1 MSDLQQGMHSFQS
14 TPEARNGMCGVEEAS
29 PMLGSEDWR
38 IVQRA
43 LAGDSETLS
52 SLFEQDTG
60 KLYRT
65 ALLLLRNKENAQDAL
80 QDGLL
85 NAYVNLRSFEGRSQ
99 LSTWLRRVVMNA
111 ALMNRRRLGTC
122 SFQPLDEFTA
132 DVAPRASIGTGPSP
146 DPEEL
151 FARSE
156 TRSAVLDAI
165 NQLPPALRSAFRL
178 RHIRGLSTL
187 EAARAE
193 GVNVNVIKSRL
204 WRARKQLVSLLNER
218 GVTLASCSFS
228 PKSSALSNQAGPT
241 SFQSESRSFIQ
252 KGSESTPE
260 EVQ

>member
-1 MSDLQQGMHSFQS
+1 
-14 TPEARNGMCGVEEAS
+14 MCGVEDAS

-52 SLFEQDTG
+52 SLFEQDAG

-65 ALLLLRNKENAQDAL
+65 ALLLLRNKEDAQDAL

-132 DVAPRASIGTGPSP
+132 GVAPRASIGTGPSP

-151 FARSE
+151 FARAE

-218 GVTLASCSFS
+218 GVTLASCSFPS
-228 PKSSALSNQAGPT
+228 RFSVFSNRVGTGFVSIGETQFKTEGL
-241 SFQSESRSFIQ
+241 
-252 KGSESTPE
+252 
-260 EVQ
+260 

>member
-1 MSDLQQGMHSFQS
+1 MSELQQGMHSFQS
-14 TPEARNGMCGVEEAS
+14 TPEVRNGMCAAEAAS

-43 LAGDSETLS
+43 LVGDSDAIS
-52 SLFEQDTG
+52 SLFDQHAG

-65 ALLLLRNKENAQDAL
+65 ALLLLRNKEDAEDAL

-85 NAYVNLRSFEGRSQ
+85 SGYMNLRSFEGRSQ
-99 LSTWLRRVVMNA
+99 FATWLTRVVRNA
-111 ALMNRRRLGTC
+111 ALMNRRRLRIRP
-122 SFQPLDEFTA
+122 FLALDEFTA
-132 DVAPRASIGTGPSP
+132 DVAPRASIGTGPNP

-156 TRSAVLDAI
+156 TQNAVLGAI

-218 GVTLASCSFS
+218 GVTLASCSFPS
-228 PKSSALSNQAGPT
+228 KVSALSNRVGTVVSIGETQFKTEGL
-241 SFQSESRSFIQ
+241 
-252 KGSESTPE
+252 
-260 EVQ
+260 

>member
-1 MSDLQQGMHSFQS
+1 
-14 TPEARNGMCGVEEAS
+14 
-29 PMLGSEDWR
+29 MLGSEDWR

-43 LAGDSETLS
+43 LIGDPDALS
-52 SLFEQDTG
+52 SLFDQDAG

-65 ALLLLRNKENAQDAL
+65 ALLVLRNKEDAQDAL

-85 NAYVNLRSFEGRSQ
+85 SAYMNLRSFEGRSQ
-99 LSTWLRRVVMNA
+99 FATWLTRVVRNA
-111 ALMNRRRLGTC
+111 ALMNRRRLRARP
-122 SFQPLDEFTA
+122 FLPLDDFTA
-132 DVAPRASIGTGPSP
+132 DVVPRASIGTGPSP

-178 RHIRGLSTL
+178 RHIQGLSTL

-193 GVNVNVIKSRL
+193 GVNANVIKSRL
-204 WRARKQLVSLLNER
+204 WRARKQLVSLLNKR
-218 GVTLASCSFS
+218 GVTLASCSFP

-241 SFQSESRSFIQ
+241 SFQSESRNFRQ

>member
-1 MSDLQQGMHSFQS
+1 
-14 TPEARNGMCGVEEAS
+14 
-29 PMLGSEDWR
+29 MLGSEDWR

-43 LAGDSETLS
+43 LVGDSDALS
-52 SLFEQDTG
+52 SLFDQHAG
-60 KLYRT
+60 KLYRA
-65 ALLLLRNKENAQDAL
+65 ALLLLRNKDDALDAL

-85 NAYVNLRSFEGRSQ
+85 SAYMNLRSFEGRAQ
-99 LSTWLRRVVMNA
+99 FATWLTRVVMNA
-111 ALMNRRRLGTC
+111 ALMNCRRLRTRP
-122 SFQPLDEFTA
+122 FLALDEFTA

-165 NQLPPALRSAFRL
+165 NKLPPALRSTFRL

-187 EAARAE
+187 ETARAE

-204 WRARKQLVSLLNER
+204 WRARRQLMSLLNKR

-228 PKSSALSNQAGPT
+228 PKSSALSNHAGPT
-241 SFQSESRSFIQ
+241 SFQSESRSFRR

>member
-1 MSDLQQGMHSFQS
+1 
-14 TPEARNGMCGVEEAS
+14 
-29 PMLGSEDWR
+29 MLGSEDWR

-52 SLFEQDTG
+52 SLFEQDAG

-65 ALLLLRNKENAQDAL
+65 ALLLLRNKEDAQDAL

-132 DVAPRASIGTGPSP
+132 GVAPRASIGTGPSP

-151 FARSE
+151 FARAE

-218 GVTLASCSFS
+218 GVMAHSSPCYDYNVTYTRFHTLFLTGRSLGVLAERTGFAIVNSVRDGDYINHV
-228 PKSSALSNQAGPT
+228 LS
-241 SFQSESRSFIQ
+241 RI
-252 KGSESTPE
+252 
-260 EVQ
+260 